1 MYISISFLDEIIAF
15 IGLILFALPYQ
26 LGKIKDGDEKE
37 N

>member
-15 IGLILFALPYQ
+15 IGLMLIFLPYQ
-26 LGKIKDGDEKE
+26 LGKIKDIEEKE